1 MFAIAAAALGSAF
14 QHGYNIGVV
23 NAPAEVISIRTSL
36 PIKDVLYLNIFLQ
49 LIRTW
54 INDSHYNRTGEPLT
68 STAVTMIWSWAVS
81 VFCIGGIAGG
91 SLTGILAERLGRF
104 VEYHFYGV
112 IICIINQGLFYRKG
126 ALLFNN
132 IFAIIAALLM
142 GFTKMANSYEML
154 IAGRLFTGINC
165 GLNGGLAP
173 MYLSEISPVHLRGAV
188 RLIIIHSFSGS
199 ILNIILNL

>member
-23 NAPAEVISIRTSL
+23 NAPAEVISIIL
-36 PIKDVLYLNIFLQ
+36 PKRCLLDFNIFLQ

-104 VEYHFYGV
+104 VEYHIYGV
-112 IICIINQGLFYRKG
+112 IICIIN
-126 ALLFNN
+126 
-132 IFAIIAALLM
+132 
-142 GFTKMANSYEML
+142 
-154 IAGRLFTGINC
+154 
-165 GLNGGLAP
+165 
-173 MYLSEISPVHLRGAV
+173 
-188 RLIIIHSFSGS
+188 
-199 ILNIILNL
+199 